1 MRFLDWEE
9 YKFTDDPYPRGEICI
24 KTDIM
29 VTRYYKVLF
38 YLFIYLSG
46 IYVSI

>member
-38 YLFIYLSG
+38 YYLSLLFLFA
-46 IYVSI
+46 SI